1 MLFKG
6 VTYENGLSSEFRFMS
21 YEVFRKM
28 VEANILLYRL
38 WKPKGN
44 RRTICYLVTQG
55 VN

>member
-6 VTYENGLSSEFRFMS
+6 RTFEKGLSSEFRFMS

-28 VEANILLYRL
+28 ADANIYRL

-44 RRTICYLVTQG
+44 ILRY
-55 VN
+55 